1 MAAIIKSEEEIIADL
16 TKYIESGKKNRPSFL
31 SPLKKEARTQKI
43 CDLVFANP
51 DTFKLETEIKFV
63 SKECLTEE
71 IMIKLVLA
79 SPENIKL
86 LEDDVITPAVMV
98 AFEFSKR
105 RTEHIS
111 AIIWSTSEQKFQY
124 PQKIFEVRDSVSE
137 LCDELDLKYDDKE
150 LLRDYTLY
158 VNNVSKNIIEYF
170 KKKNDVVLNT
180 VDKVECKY
188 KYVDINRDKRVLVLI
203 SGTPDSGKTTFG
215 RMLSY
220 RINGSVCFDSDEL
233 FLKGRDLEPLKS
245 LVDSKVKVVIFSD
258 PNANYYFSESEMAEF
273 DVVNIVVEPKSIE
286 LMYRHSKYNQH
297 MPFEDYINCEA
308 KTSYYESYY
317 RDITVINDYD
327 ERLWNYVDSTLEDMA
342 LLLDFCLPPI
352 EEERKLQKTYDE
364 Q

>member
-1 MAAIIKSEEEIIADL
+1 MASVIKSEEEIIADL
-16 TKYIESGKKNRPSFL
+16 TKYIESGKKNRPSAL

-63 SKECLTEE
+63 PRECITTNILV
-71 IMIKLVLA
+71 KLVLA
-79 SPENIKL
+79 GPENIKL
-86 LEDDVITPAVMV
+86 LNDDLISTDVMV

-105 RTEHIS
+105 RTEYIS
-111 AIIWSTSEQKFQY
+111 ALIWSTSGQKFQY

-158 VNNVSKNIIEYF
+158 VNKVSEYIIEF
-170 KKKNDVVLNT
+170 LRKKDDIVLNT
-180 VDKVECKY
+180 VDKVTCKY

-258 PNANYYFSESEMAEF
+258 PYANNYFSESEMAEF

-297 MPFEDYINCEA
+297 MPFEYYVECEA

-342 LLLDFCLPPI
+342 LLLDFELPPI
-352 EEERKLQKTYDE
+352 EEVEEERKLQKI
-364 Q
+364 